1 MIDSLGQ
8 TVISVIIILNIV
20 PLLYML
26 IMCLI
31 YLIRNK
37 KFEYIFDEIE
47 DVFGL
52 YKGFLIF
59 EIVTIL
65 LFSFTFIIKQLIF

>member
-1 MIDSLGQ
+1 M
-8 TVISVIIILNIV
+8 LNIV

-26 IMCLI
+26 IVCLI

-37 KFEYIFDEIE
+37 KFEYVFDEIE
-47 DVFGL
+47 EVFGL